1 MTAED
6 FIEATTEYWD
16 WSSEDAIVLNRI
28 VKRDYAVQ
36 EAPLELHAA
45 AHAMIPLLCERL
57 GVSGKLPRAISDY
70 FESALSRGHGGSE
83 LPVLFEVLGKT
94 EP

>member
-1 MTAED
+1 MGSALADTLMTQGFELQVWNRSHDKCERFAD
-6 FIEATTEYWD
+6 AGVRVGGTVEAIA
-16 WSSEDAIVLNRI
+16 SE
-28 VKRDYAVQ
+28 
-36 EAPLELHAA
+36 
-45 AHAMIPLLCERL
+45 CERL
-57 GVSGKLPRAISDY
+57 GVCGKLPRAISDY